1 MPASRS
7 ALRSAGASERQTP
20 ITVRNLPSIAHWP
33 LTAGWSAVFRPK
45 MKSRAR
51 VLVLFRTSV
60 SAPDALRR
68 PFFRRIGRRR
78 PHPCRASTPRML
90 PRTCCR
96 ARELGAVPLLV
107 CSRRLLAPKANFNIL
122 LSLLRTAHHHPSSAA
137 GVYLRRSLFV
147 VDSLFG
153 DLPLR
158 PGGAS
163 PKWAPRSP
171 SSSTHR
177 ALFGPAF
184 LACLRRV
191 WFGRFESPPPP
202 HRPPERA
209 LAPSPR
215 CFSSTQSS

>member
-1 MPASRS
+1 
-7 ALRSAGASERQTP
+7 
-20 ITVRNLPSIAHWP
+20 
-33 LTAGWSAVFRPK
+33 

-107 CSRRLLAPKANFNIL
+107 CSRRLLAPKTNFNIL

-153 DLPLR
+153 DLPPR

-184 LACLRRV
+184 LACPRRV
-191 WFGRFESPPPP
+191 WCARFEPPPPP

-209 LAPSPR
+209 LALSLC
-215 CFSSTQSS
+215 CFSCAQTSRLQVFGRELGISAARSRR